1 MKLRPVL
8 VLVLVLFS
16 LNSLS
21 GAENALRV
29 FLRGGKKTHGPAG
42 NGLHDH
48 EVWMNDWQK
57 LLTERGAKV
66 DGALSFPTAEQLDNT
81 DVLAMFAAEAGSIA
95 GDNRANLD
103 KFLKRGG
110 GLVCIHDAVCGT
122 NAPWFKTVIGG
133 AWEHGHS
140 KWFEGDVSFYYVDSS
155 HPITDGCSNFDFDD
169 EVYWDLHLM
178 PEAKILGVSWQP
190 DRRNT
195 RAGRP
200 NPHIYNV
207 IPQMWTYENKLEGA
221 AEGYRAFVSIPG
233 HKYSSF
239 NLPHYRAVLLRGM
252 AWAGKRANLD
262 EFVSKTELASL
273 RYPEGGPTSPEKA
286 AAKLELHPEF
296 KMDLAAAEPLV
307 NKPIAIDW
315 DPAGRMWVA
324 ETPEYPNGRRGLREQ
339 QRGIEWKDHGGLV
352 GVVGT
357 QERPARDRISILID
371 TDHDGRADRK
381 EIFYEGLDLVTGFV
395 FHRDGVIV
403 SQAPD
408 ILYLRDTNGDGKAD
422 KVEKLYTNLGI
433 NDTHAVINNL
443 RWGYDGWIYA
453 THGYS
458 ASDHVRNGDGAR
470 DFGRITSGVIR
481 FKPDGS
487 AIEQYS
493 SKGGNTW
500 GLDFGWDN
508 EVLFTQPTS
517 GDLLNHV
524 VMSEAALARGKAGNT
539 LSYKPLIVRRKSY
552 PLIKSEN
559 LAYVQIDLVG
569 SFTASA
575 GSAIYDG
582 GAWPES
588 WNYNYFTTEPT
599 INIVH
604 HEEVKPQGSSF
615 TAAKTREAEFIG
627 GRDLWFR
634 PIETR
639 IGPDGALY
647 LLDFYNQAVIHN
659 DTRGPMHN
667 AVNAAVRP
675 DRDHYFGRIWRVQ
688 HKQARTLTIPD
699 LSKASL
705 DQLVAGLQHPNRAV
719 RMNAQRLLVERNDA
733 GLVKALTPLLRSMK
747 FRGLEA
753 AKLQALWV
761 LHLTQKLDADF
772 LKAALAADGK
782 PAVQK
787 NALRIAAV
795 SKESDKAALAGDVL
809 KRLRDTDDRVRL
821 EAFLALSSM
830 PVTEKVVAEVLALYP
845 DLKDRWMESAAIGL
859 ASQAPQQFIE
869 GALTARNAEE
879 LVPLARLLAAQVAGK
894 GDAAAVGRLVIAVA
908 RQVAAPD
915 ALRQGILE
923 TLATESKVDVVPA
936 WSNDLENAFRT
947 LLSKSSA
954 AVASAALPLAARYDT
969 RGRLKDQTRDL
980 LASLSG
986 KLNDEKL
993 SDEQRGRVVTS
1004 LVGVRQLD
1012 ADILPSVGKLL
1023 GSSASKPLQR
1033 TALEAL
1039 GNSGDAAAGK
1049 ILTKAYPKLGTEL
1062 QEPAFSQLI
1071 RRADWSLDLLD
1082 GIKGGSIPATSLSPA
1097 SVHRLRRHND
1107 AAVAKRANDV
1117 FDELRGPELKEK
1129 SQLIAKLSPEV
1140 ERPGNVENGKKF
1152 FAQNC
1157 AVCHKFGG
1165 EGKEV
1170 GPDLTGMGAHGPAEL
1185 LVAVLDPNREVDPSF
1200 VSWSFETQD
1209 GEIYDGLIASE
1220 NRSTITLRN
1229 NSGETS
1235 IKVSDV
1241 RARRNTGRS
1250 VMPEGF
1256 ESLGGESL
1264 RDLLAY
1270 VCASDSRFRVLD
1282 LRVAYTADSSKGIFA
1297 SAENKEE
1304 TLSFQ
1309 KFGLIKAGEIPFD
1322 ILNPEKTAQGKNLI
1336 VLKGRNG
1343 ICRDYPQ
1350 KVEINGG
1357 GVKATKLHFLG
1368 GVGGWAWPCCGDSNE
1383 KVPVAKVTISHGS
1396 GKSEEFV
1403 FQNGVEF
1410 VDYINAGTE
1419 VPGSKEVPGLLRR
1432 GQVRHF
1438 SRPLQYA
1445 ALAIEKITIESY
1457 NNQVAPTFVAITAE
1471 TAETGAAPNASAD
1484 AQEKSEKPAA
1494 RSAESSSGSA
1504 AAAPMKWGAGIKALL
1519 LGGGASHDYPRWFG
1533 QADTATLQEGGL
1545 ASANYTEDVD
1555 LVATEGPQAD
1565 VLVISNNK
1573 PFKNPASRKAIM
1585 EHVNAGKGVV
1595 IVHPGLWYNWSDWPE
1610 YNRELSGGGARGH
1623 DRFGEFDVNLTD
1635 VKHAVTEGVPASF
1648 RITDECYWFEPDA
1661 KGTAIEVLATGYS
1674 AQKKKDYPMV
1684 FIVKHPKARIVG
1696 LTLGH
1701 DGKAHELDAYKTL
1714 LRNSVR
1720 WAAGK

>member
-1 MKLRPVL
+1 M
-8 VLVLVLFS
+8 
-16 LNSLS
+16 
-21 GAENALRV
+21 
-29 FLRGGKKTHGPAG
+29 
-42 NGLHDH
+42 
-48 EVWMNDWQK
+48 
-57 LLTERGAKV
+57 
-66 DGALSFPTAEQLDNT
+66 
-81 DVLAMFAAEAGSIA
+81 
-95 GDNRANLD
+95 
-103 KFLKRGG
+103 
-110 GLVCIHDAVCGT
+110 
-122 NAPWFKTVIGG
+122 
-133 AWEHGHS
+133 
-140 KWFEGDVSFYYVDSS
+140 
-155 HPITDGCSNFDFDD
+155 
-169 EVYWDLHLM
+169 
-178 PEAKILGVSWQP
+178 
-190 DRRNT
+190 
-195 RAGRP
+195 
-200 NPHIYNV
+200 
-207 IPQMWTYENKLEGA
+207 
-221 AEGYRAFVSIPG
+221 
-233 HKYSSF
+233 
-239 NLPHYRAVLLRGM
+239 
-252 AWAGKRANLD
+252 
-262 EFVSKTELASL
+262 
-273 RYPEGGPTSPEKA
+273 
-286 AAKLELHPEF
+286 
-296 KMDLAAAEPLV
+296 
-307 NKPIAIDW
+307 
-315 DPAGRMWVA
+315 
-324 ETPEYPNGRRGLREQ
+324 
-339 QRGIEWKDHGGLV
+339 
-352 GVVGT
+352 
-357 QERPARDRISILID
+357 
-371 TDHDGRADRK
+371 
-381 EIFYEGLDLVTGFV
+381 V
-395 FHRDGVIV
+395 FHQDGVIV
-403 SQAPD
+403 TQAPD
-408 ILYLRDTNGDGKAD
+408 ILFLRDTNGDGKAD

-433 NDTHAVINNL
+433 ADTHAVINNL
-443 RWGYDGWIYA
+443 RWGYDGWVYA

-458 ASDHVRNGDGAR
+458 ASDHVKSGDGAR

-539 LSYKPLIVRRKSY
+539 PSYKPLIVRRKSF
-552 PLIKSEN
+552 PLLKSEN

-588 WNYNYFTTEPT
+588 WNYSYFTTEPT

-604 HEEVKPQGSSF
+604 HEEVKPQGASF
-615 TAAKTREAEFIG
+615 TAAKTREPEFIG

-675 DRDHYFGRIWRVQ
+675 DRDHYFGRIWRIQ

-705 DQLVAGLQHPNRAV
+705 AQLVSGLQHPNRAV

-733 GLVKALTPLLRSMK
+733 GLVEALTPLLRSMR
-747 FRGLEA
+747 FRGLDA

-761 LHLTQKLDADF
+761 LHLTQKMDAGF

-787 NALRIAAV
+787 NALRIAAA
-795 SKESDKAALAGDVL
+795 SKESDKTVLAGDVL

-821 EAFLALSSM
+821 EAFLALSDM
-830 PVTEKVVAEVLALYP
+830 PVTEKVTAEVLALYP
-845 DLKDRWMESAAIGL
+845 DLKDRWIESAAIGL

-869 GALTARNAEE
+869 GALSARNAEE
-879 LVPLARLLAAQVAGK
+879 LVPLARLLTTHLAGK
-894 GDAAAVGRLVIAVA
+894 GDATTAGRLVIAVA
-908 RQVAAPD
+908 RQIAAPD
-915 ALRQGILE
+915 ALRQAILE
-923 TLATESKVDVVPA
+923 TLATESKAGVVPP
-936 WSNDLENAFRT
+936 WSNELEAAFRS
-947 LLSKSSA
+947 LLGKSSA
-954 AVASAALPLAARYDT
+954 AVASASLPLVARYDT

-980 LASLSG
+980 VASLSG

-993 SDEQRGRVVTS
+993 SDEQRGRVIAS

-1023 GSSASKPLQR
+1023 GSSASKTLQR
-1033 TALEAL
+1033 TAIETL
-1039 GNSGDAAAGK
+1039 GNSGDPAAGE
-1049 ILTKAYPKLGTEL
+1049 ILAKAYPKLSAEL
-1062 QEPAFSQLI
+1062 QEPAFNQLI
-1071 RRADWSLDLLD
+1071 RRADWSRGLVD
-1082 GIKGGSIPATSLSPA
+1082 GIKSGSIPLASLSPT
-1097 SVHRLRRHND
+1097 SIHRLRRHND
-1107 AAVAKRANDV
+1107 PGVSQKANEV

-1129 SQLIAKLSPEV
+1129 TQLITKLSPEV
-1140 ERPGNVENGKKF
+1140 ERAGNVENGKKLF
-1152 FAQNC
+1152 TQNC
-1157 AVCHKFGG
+1157 AVCHKFGA
-1165 EGKEV
+1165 EGMDV

-1200 VSWSFETQD
+1200 VAWSFETQD

-1220 NRSTITLRN
+1220 NRSTVTLRN

-1241 RARRNTGRS
+1241 RGRRNTGRS

-1256 ESLGGESL
+1256 EALGGESL

-1282 LRVAYTADSSKGIFA
+1282 LRSAFTADSSKGIYA
-1297 SAENKEE
+1297 STENKEE
-1304 TLSFQ
+1304 TLAFR
-1309 KFGLIKAGEIPFD
+1309 KFGLVKAGEIPFD
-1322 ILNPEKTAQGKNLI
+1322 VLHPEKTAQGKNLV

-1343 ICRDYPQ
+1343 MSRDYPQ
-1350 KVEINGG
+1350 KVEINGAG
-1357 GVKATKLHFLG
+1357 IKATKLHFLG
-1368 GVGGWAWPCCGDSNE
+1368 GVGGWAWPCCGDNNE
-1383 KVPVAKVTISHGS
+1383 KVPVAKVTVLHGN

-1410 VDYINAGTE
+1410 VDYINPGTD
-1419 VPGSKEVPGLLRR
+1419 VAGSKEVPGLVRR

-1438 SRPLQYA
+1438 SRPLQHA
-1445 ALAIEKITIESY
+1445 AVAIEKITIESY

-1471 TAETGAAPNASAD
+1471 TAETGATAGASAD
-1484 AQEKSEKPAA
+1484 AQEKSEKSGA
-1494 RSAESSSGSA
+1494 RSTESRSDSA
-1504 AAAPMKWGAGIKALL
+1504 TAVPLKWGSGIKALL

-1533 QADTATLQEGGL
+1533 QADTATLQDGGL

-1555 LVATEGPQAD
+1555 LVATEGAGAD

-1573 PFKNPASRKAIM
+1573 PFKNPASRKAIV

-1595 IVHPGLWYNWSDWPE
+1595 IVHPGLWYNWNDWPE
-1610 YNRELSGGGARGH
+1610 YNRELCGGGAKGH
-1623 DRFGEFDVNLTD
+1623 DRFGEFEVKLTD
-1635 VKHAVTEGVPASF
+1635 VKHPVTTGVPGAF

-1674 AQKKKDYPMV
+1674 GQKKKDYPMV

-1701 DGKAHELDAYKTL
+1701 DGKAHELEAYKTL

-1720 WAAGK
+1720 WVAGK